1 MELQLLVLELRG
13 HVQVRLPQPWEEL
26 RVSPETGSDSKG
38 AERLPDFS
46 FVFVFLPFLGLL
58 PQHMEVPRIGVK
70 SEV

>member
-26 RVSPETGSDSKG
+26 QVSPETGSDSKG

-46 FVFVFLPFLGLL
+46 FVCFCLFAISWAAATAYGGS
-58 PQHMEVPRIGVK
+58 QARG
-70 SEV
+70 